1 MCCVHAALAIHLKQS
16 KCVLS
21 AMLKNQHIYIFELFI
36 FNKMLGNTRT
46 SLVAQTV
53 KRLST
58 MWETL
63 VRSLGPEDPLEKEMA
78 IHSRTLVWEIPWTEN
93 PGGLQSMGS
102 QRVGHD

>member
-21 AMLKNQHIYIFELFI
+21 AMLKNQHIYIFEFI
-36 FNKMLGNTRT
+36 FNKMLGNTRA

-58 MWETL
+58 MCETR
-63 VRSLGPEDPLEKEMA
+63 VRSLGWEDPLEKEMV
-78 IHSRTLVWEIPWTEN
+78 IHSSTIA
-93 PGGLQSMGS
+93 
-102 QRVGHD
+102 